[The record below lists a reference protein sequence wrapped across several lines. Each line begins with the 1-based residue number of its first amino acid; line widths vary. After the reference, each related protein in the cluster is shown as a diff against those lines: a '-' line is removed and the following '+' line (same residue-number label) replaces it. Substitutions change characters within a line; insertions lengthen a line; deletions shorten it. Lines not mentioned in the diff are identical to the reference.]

1 MKKSNIFLLL
11 IAFGAVFTFQHRS
24 YAQEVVA
31 HSVLSGG
38 GSSSG
43 NSSYSITGTIGQPVV
58 GITGNTSHSI
68 TVGFW
73 HQISYIVN
81 IPVTII
87 PWLINLPAG
96 WSMVCLGLDISDASQ
111 GGVFQNAIS
120 TYEFNNR
127 YNQVIDLSKGKG
139 YWVNLADA
147 YKTTIED
154 KEINK
159 LVLNLT
165 EGWHMIGTIS
175 YPLALDG
182 IIQSPLKSIVS
193 IYKFDGNYS
202 RVTDVMQQGEG
213 YWIKVGNNATLTL
226 NTGTIKKAPVAANM
240 NDYNKDAEFI
250 LPVTFQAGTSIK
262 VLNIHLKK
270 NADEAELAALNSMF
284 ELPPLPPAD
293 ILDVRFVQENTNGL
307 EALYIA
313 EDAATERDILL
324 SVPYGEQ
331 LVVRWDKS
339 LLEPGRFILKDGFGG
354 VLFSDI
360 DMSVTGELIVTSQG
374 LKVLKFLYLGKSEGI
389 ITDYALLQNYPNPFN
404 PETTIEFQIPKPS
417 FVTLKIYNILGN
429 EIKTLVNKNISPCAY
444 TVKWDGTDNY
454 GKNVSSG
461 VYIYIIKTNTGFVQS
476 RKLLLIR

>member
-1 MKKSNIFLLL
+1 MKKLKIFLLL

-38 GSSSG
+38 GYSAS
-43 NSSYSITGTIGQPVV
+43 NSYHSITGTVGQPVV
-58 GITGNTSHSI
+58 GMTGNTSHTI
-68 TVGFW
+68 TAGFW
-73 HQISYIVN
+73 HEISYIVN
-81 IPVTII
+81 IPVTVI

-96 WSMVCLGLDISDASQ
+96 WSMVSLGLDISDASQ
-111 GGVFQNAIS
+111 SGIFSDAIS
-120 TYEFNNR
+120 TYEFTNR
-127 YNQVIDLSKGKG
+127 YNQVADLLKGNG
-139 YWVNLADA
+139 YWVNLAGA

-159 LVLNLT
+159 LVLNLA

-175 YPLALDG
+175 YPLALEG

-213 YWIKVGNNATLTL
+213 YWIKVANNATLTL
-226 NTGTIKKAPVAANM
+226 NKGITKKAPIAANI
-240 NDYNKDAEFI
+240 NDYNKDTEFA

-270 NADEAELAALNSMF
+270 NTDEAELTELNSIF
-284 ELPPLPPAD
+284 ELPPLPPAG
-293 ILDVRFVQENTNGL
+293 ILDVRFGQENTNGL

-313 EDAATERDILL
+313 EDAETERDILL

-331 LVVRWDKS
+331 LVIRWDKS
-339 LLEPGRFILKDGFGG
+339 ILEPGSFILKDGLGG
-354 VLFSDI
+354 ILFSDI
-360 DMSVTGELIVTSQG
+360 DMSVKDELIVTSPG
-374 LKVLKFLYLGKSEGI
+374 LKVLKFSYLGKSEGI
-389 ITDYALLQNYPNPFN
+389 INDYALLPNYPNPFN

-429 EIKTLVNKNISPCAY
+429 EVKTLVNKNISPGNY
-444 TVKWDGTDNY
+444 TVKWDGADNY

-461 VYIYIIKTNTGFVQS
+461 VYIYIIDTDTGFVQS